1 MLVLTARYHQS
12 CDSYFQ
18 SGWRRSGVYVIDVD
32 GSGPVEPTYVSCQM
46 GISTEGDYYGQTVV
60 EHNLHNLTKVR
71 GTTLPDIRLRLTYRL
86 VGGKTGGGSRF
97 CCKIDEGKV
106 RRMRLWVDFN

>member
-86 VGGKTGGGSRF
+86 VGGKTGGGSRC